1 MSVAGP
7 QSHDSPARL
16 PGKGSPRT
24 GNAPGAAAGGVF
36 FCGGKPSVSPTRPL
50 PFCTARKAA
59 VGLRANESPFGH
71 TSSLLKE
78 RSAKIAAVAGFT
90 WVPSEEQLSSANV
103 ARLAGSLGCSSY
115 DELHRVSIEEPDRF
129 WRAVVDDVG
138 IPLARG
144 WDAVLDDSRGIEWTT
159 WFEGARLN
167 VAEACVHRWAREMP
181 EREAAVWVPEE
192 GERRSLT
199 WGELSLEVRRLAEA
213 LLELGV
219 GEGDVV
225 GTFLPMAP
233 EAAIASHAC
242 AHVGAV
248 QVPIFSGF
256 AGPAVSSRLVDAGAK
271 LVLTADASYRRGKLV
286 PMKEVLDE
294 ALADAPSVEH
304 VLVWRR
310 AGVECPMT
318 PGRDSWWED
327 AVDGRPGTLE
337 PVAVESEAPYLLAYT
352 SGTTGKPKGA
362 LHVQGGFLLSI
373 VRETAYQADL
383 RSGDRVLF
391 STDMGWIMGPWTVV
405 GAMGCGA
412 TVVFMEGAPD
422 RPHDRVWRI
431 VADEQVTMLGVSP
444 TLVRAL
450 IPHGEPTADVSSLR
464 CVVTTGEPWN
474 RGPYE
479 WLDEYVCG
487 GGRIPIVNCS
497 GGTEVGAC
505 FLSVTMLEPTKPVS
519 VGFSALGEDMDVFDD
534 RGRPVRGEVGE
545 LVCKRAWP
553 GMTRGIWGDPERYLE
568 TYWRRFPGVW
578 THGDWASI
586 DEDGYWFLHGRSD
599 DTLNIAGK
607 RIGPSEL
614 ESAAV
619 GHAAVAEAAAVGI
632 PHDVKGEVAWLFCVL
647 APGAD
652 ATSEEVSAAVAHEL
666 GKAFAPDRV
675 VFVSALPKT
684 RSAKIVRR
692 AVRARALGQDPG
704 DVSTLEN
711 PESLEE
717 IARAV

>member
-1 MSVAGP
+1 MK
-7 QSHDSPARL
+7 SP
-16 PGKGSPRT
+16 T
-24 GNAPGAAAGGVF
+24 ETAA
-36 FCGGKPSVSPTRPL
+36 SVSHFR
-50 PFCTARKAA
+50 F
-59 VGLRANESPFGH
+59 S
-71 TSSLLKE
+71 
-78 RSAKIAAVAGFT
+78 SAKIRARMSTDTSREPVSHFAWTPSAADLAT
-90 WVPSEEQLSSANV
+90 ANV
-103 ARLAGSLGCSSY
+103 ARLARALGCTRY
-115 DELHRVSIEEPDRF
+115 DELHALSIEEPDRF
-129 WRAVVDDVG
+129 WHAVLDDLE
-138 IPLARG
+138 IPLARD

-167 VAEACVHRWAREMP
+167 VAEACVHRWAHELP
-181 EREAAVWVPEE
+181 DQEAAVWAPEQ

-199 WGELSLEVRRLAEA
+199 WAELSLEVSRLAEV
-213 LLELGV
+213 LRELGI

-233 EAAIASHAC
+233 EAAIAAHAC

-256 AGPAVSSRLVDAGAK
+256 AAPAVSSRLADAGAK

-294 ALADAPSVEH
+294 ALTDAPSVER

-310 AGVECPMT
+310 ADVDCPMT
-318 PGRDSWWED
+318 SGRDSWWDE
-327 AVDGRPGTLE
+327 AVRAQPGTLE

-352 SGTTGKPKGA
+352 SGTTGRPKGA

-383 RSGDRVLF
+383 RPRDRVLF

-405 GAMGCGA
+405 GAMACGA
-412 TVVFMEGAPD
+412 TIVFMEGAPD
-422 RPHDRVWRI
+422 WPSDRVWRI
-431 VADEQVTMLGVSP
+431 VDEERVSMLGVSP

-450 IPHGEPTADVSSLR
+450 IPHGEPDADLSSLR
-464 CVVTTGEPWN
+464 SVVTTGEPWN
-474 RGPYE
+474 RGPYD
-479 WLDEYVCG
+479 WLNEHVCG

-505 FLSVTMLEPTKPVS
+505 FLSVSMLEPTKPCS
-519 VGFSALGEDMDVFDD
+519 VGFPALGEDMDVFDD
-534 RGRPVRGEVGE
+534 QGRSVRGQVGE

-553 GMTRGIWGDPERYLE
+553 GMTRGIWGDAERYLE

-578 THGDWASI
+578 THGDWASV
-586 DEDGYWFLHGRSD
+586 DNDGYWFLHGRSD

-607 RIGPSEL
+607 RIGPAEL

-619 GHAAVAEAAAVGI
+619 GHPAVAEAAAVGI
-632 PHDVKGEVAWLFCVL
+632 PHEVKGEVAWLYCVL
-647 APGAD
+647 APDAD
-652 ATSEEVSAAVAHEL
+652 ATAEEISGAVAHEL

-675 VFVSALPKT
+675 LFVSALPKT

-704 DVSTLEN
+704 DLSTLEN
-711 PESLEE
+711 PEALEE
-717 IARAV
+717 IPRAV